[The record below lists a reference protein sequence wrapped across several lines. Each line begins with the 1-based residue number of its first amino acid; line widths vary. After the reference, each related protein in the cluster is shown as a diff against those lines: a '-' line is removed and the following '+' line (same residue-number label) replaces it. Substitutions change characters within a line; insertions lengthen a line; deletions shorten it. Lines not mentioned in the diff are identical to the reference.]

1 MSKLLFRKL
10 PKLRTL
16 SLKGNP
22 VTRSQD
28 FDGYVAAFLPKLL
41 YYEFKMVDE
50 RMRKVHSEKNQG
62 EIFKVLGKEQRE
74 ELKIQQAQ
82 QQENTE
88 KMEKAAFVNTL
99 KGQDLLSM
107 MFNVYKDKEDILL
120 KLPQS
125 KGIFE
130 FMLTRLPSFNYN

>member
-1 MSKLLFRKL
+1 M
-10 PKLRTL
+10 
-16 SLKGNP
+16 
-22 VTRSQD
+22 TRYKD
-28 FDGYVAAFLPKLL
+28 FDGYVAAFLPKLM

-50 RMRKVHSEKNQG
+50 RIRKLHSEKNQG

-74 ELKIQQAQ
+74 ELKIQQSH

-99 KGQDLLSM
+99 KGEDLLSM

-125 KGIFE
+125 KGEKKVYFSISQSCPSPGFVYIFH
-130 FMLTRLPSFNYN
+130 FC